1 MGIFEKLK
9 FITRMMADP
18 EVDKIYKELKEGR
31 LWLSAQPALQ
41 FWQKEAAFLHA
52 HSIEKAIE
60 NGMTVGKDPKVEPGV
75 IFMGHDKISLGDDFT
90 CSFGA
95 TFRAVEDEIRI
106 GNQVNVGP
114 MAAVIGGNHGTAPD
128 TPMQKQPHQ
137 SKPVIIGNDVWVG
150 TGSIILPGV
159 TICDGAIIAAG
170 SVVTKDV
177 EKMSIVAGTPAQKV
191 RER

>member
-75 IFMGHDKISLGDDFT
+75 IFMG
-90 CSFGA
+90 
-95 TFRAVEDEIRI
+95 R
-106 GNQVNVGP
+106 
-114 MAAVIGGNHGTAPD
+114 
-128 TPMQKQPHQ
+128 
-137 SKPVIIGNDVWVG
+137 
-150 TGSIILPGV
+150 
-159 TICDGAIIAAG
+159 
-170 SVVTKDV
+170 
-177 EKMSIVAGTPAQKV
+177 
-191 RER
+191 